1 MRRFEFLTQD
11 LVRLQVRLQVRLV
24 RLVRSH
30 PRFVERGRHERDR
43 DVRLNGTRSPRLRTG
58 QDRHGYKLHVG
69 RTRLYNASTT
79 MTSAWTK
86 VGMIDVVVREEMQD
100 GRVLIDEQIVIVRN
114 IDHRRG
120 RQQRGLGHYGEQ
132 EQRVLRMQERV

>member
-1 MRRFEFLTQD
+1 MRRSEWQLQLRLVK
-11 LVRLQVRLQVRLV
+11 LVRLQLRLV
-24 RLVRSH
+24 RLVKLQQ
-30 PRFVERGRHERDR
+30 RFVERGRHERDR

-120 RQQRGLGHYGEQ
+120 RPQRGLGHYGEQ